1 MIHLGYF
8 MKSQKVVRMNQVNEL
23 LDCLVS
29 GDRGNSTL
37 IENFE
42 QLKYSVKTN
51 KLNEITA
58 SELKFVLANFLP
70 QTKSMSLV

>member
-1 MIHLGYF
+1 